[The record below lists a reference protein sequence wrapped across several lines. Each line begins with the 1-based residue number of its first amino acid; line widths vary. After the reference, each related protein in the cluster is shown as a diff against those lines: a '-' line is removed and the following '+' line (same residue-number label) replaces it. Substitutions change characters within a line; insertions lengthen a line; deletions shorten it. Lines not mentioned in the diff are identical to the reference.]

1 MNLSLQFNLNENF
14 LFHLSSLALPFYLEW
29 LWHKVENHCTNRFCS
44 FPTRKDRHLIR
55 KDFFFFFSLRF
66 SFILLFKTSRMK
78 SRTVFCKIVMP
89 NLTALFYFDGNF
101 HHQSKRMF
109 ENRRPKSIVLFSG
122 SPLAFGILVLLLF
135 PLLIT
140 EDIYHT
146 SDLPHRPSLKYLH
159 LAVWFTMGTTDVH
172 KRAMKPPFTN
182 LPQKEWR
189 TL

>member
-1 MNLSLQFNLNENF
+1 MYKQVLLIS
-14 LFHLSSLALPFYLEW
+14 YLERQ
-29 LWHKVENHCTNRFCS
+29 TPYSQRF
-44 FPTRKDRHLIR
+44 
-55 KDFFFFFSLRF
+55 FFFFFSLRF

-78 SRTVFCKIVMP
+78 SRTVFSKIIMP